1 MKKPLPDAALEAP
14 GPLDLSDE
22 DVLTAMKEIG
32 GYIDITAGDFQAIYR
47 LAHRL
52 ALKRLM
58 GAVRAGDLMTRE
70 VVFVERT
77 TPLASVAETMARHNI
92 SGVPVVGED
101 GGVAGMLS
109 ERDFLKHMLPEAPGS
124 FIGLIAECLRAKGC
138 LAVPIRKQSAG
149 DIMTSPAVAV
159 REDTP
164 LAEIIRLF
172 REHRINRT
180 PVLNE
185 RGTLVGI
192 VTRADVLRHLVSLT
206 AGGY

>member
-1 MKKPLPDAALEAP
+1 MKNPLPDAALETP

-22 DVLTAMKEIG
+22 DIFSAMKEMG

-58 GAVRAGDLMTRE
+58 GTIRAGDLMTRE
-70 VVFVERT
+70 VVFVEKM
-77 TPLASVAETMARHNI
+77 TPLADVAETMARHNI
-92 SGVPVVGED
+92 SGVPVKGED
-101 GGVAGMLS
+101 GRVAGMLS
-109 ERDFLKHMLPEAPGS
+109 ERDFLKHMLPEGPGS

-138 LAVPIRKQSAG
+138 LAVSIRKQNAE
-149 DIMTSPAVAV
+149 DIMTSPAVTV
-159 REDTP
+159 GEDTA

-172 REHRINRT
+172 REQRINRT

-185 RGTLVGI
+185 RGNLVGI
-192 VTRADVLRHLVSLT
+192 VTRADVLRSLVSLT
-206 AGGY
+206 ANET

>member
-1 MKKPLPDAALEAP
+1 MKKPLPDAALETP

-22 DVLTAMKEIG
+22 DILRAMKEMG
-32 GYIDITAGDFQAIYR
+32 GYIDITAGDFQTIYR

-52 ALKRLM
+52 ALKRLV

-77 TPLASVAETMARHNI
+77 ATLADVAETMARHNI
-92 SGVPVVGED
+92 SGVPVLGEN

-109 ERDFLKHMLPEAPGS
+109 ERDFLKHILPEGPGS
-124 FIGLIAECLRAKGC
+124 FIGLIAECLQSKGC

-159 REDTP
+159 HEDTP
-164 LAEIIRLF
+164 LTEIIRLF

-185 RGTLVGI
+185 QGKLVGI
-192 VTRADVLRHLVSLT
+192 VSRADVIRSLT
-206 AGGY
+206 ALTASA

>member
-1 MKKPLPDAALEAP
+1 MKKPLSDDALETP

-22 DVLTAMKEIG
+22 DILSAMREMG

-77 TPLASVAETMARHNI
+77 TPLAVVAETMARHNI

-101 GGVAGMLS
+101 GRVAGMLS
-109 ERDFLKHMLPEAPGS
+109 ERDFLKHMLPEGPGS

-138 LAVPIRKQSAG
+138 LAVAIRKQSAG
-149 DIMTSPAVAV
+149 DIMTTPAVSAE
-159 REDTP
+159 EDTP

-185 RGTLVGI
+185 RGRLVGI
-192 VTRADVLRHLVSLT
+192 VTRADVLRSLVSLT
-206 AGGY
+206 ANET

>member
-1 MKKPLPDAALEAP
+1 MKRPLPADALETP

-32 GYIDITAGDFQAIYR
+32 GYIDITAGDFQALYR
-47 LAHRL
+47 IAHRL

-70 VVFVERT
+70 VVFVERA
-77 TPLASVAETMARHNI
+77 TPLAAVAETMARHNI
-92 SGVPVVGED
+92 SGMPVVEE
-101 GGVAGMLS
+101 GGRVAGVLS
-109 ERDFLKHMLPEAPGS
+109 ERDFLKHLLPAGPGS

-138 LAVPIRKQSAG
+138 LAVPIRKQCAG
-149 DIMTSPAVAV
+149 DIMTSPAVTV
-159 REDTP
+159 GEDTP

-172 REHRINRT
+172 RERGINRT

-185 RGTLVGI
+185 RGRLVGI
-192 VTRADVLRHLVSLT
+192 VTRADVLGSLVSLM
-206 AGGY
+206 AGG